1 MPALMSIAHSAKS
14 SSCLYVARS
23 CASPVCQC
31 SIVIRSVSTQSPP
44 LHPVPPRP
52 IGTARSSNARRP
64 NRPQRACCGQPWP
77 NAPLA
82 LFGIVGGP
90 IGKHTCINVKGNRPN
105 MTQAI
110 RLKESTLQKSFKEGG
125 RSIDRDIQ
133 HFSLN
138 NDFRAQQGYGPKI
151 M

>member
-23 CASPVCQC
+23 PASPVCQC
-31 SIVIRSVSTQSPP
+31 SIVIRSVSTQSTA
-44 LHPVPPRP
+44 LHPPRP

-82 LFGIVGGP
+82 LFGILGGP

-110 RLKESTLQKSFKEGG
+110 RLKESTLEKSFKEGSDQLIG
-125 RSIDRDIQ
+125 TYSI
-133 HFSLN
+133 SLS
-138 NDFRAQQGYGPKI
+138 I
-151 M
+151 MVSEHSGAMGQK

>member
-110 RLKESTLQKSFKEGG
+110 RLKESTLLKSFKERG
-125 RSIDRDIQ
+125 DRDIQ